1 VDRQARQRT
10 HRPGRRCV
18 VLRRSH
24 TNRGS
29 VLFVNGLVIDG
40 LGGFREGADVLVE
53 DSRIAGVGTGLAASH
68 TVDRVIDLSGRTL
81 MPGMIDCH
89 AHPGGG
95 DYDPAHGDEPVGI
108 TALRT
113 LQAVQTTLLA
123 GVTTVRNAGVGH
135 FLDVDARD
143 AINAGVA
150 WGPRVLACG
159 PIIRPT
165 GGHATGEQLEVA
177 AGPWAVREAV
187 RTCLKRG
194 VDAIKLLAS
203 GAVSQGGEA
212 VDAETFTRE
221 EMVAAVDEARRSGR
235 PTLAHCIGNKG
246 VKNAIAAGIDS
257 VDHGIYLEEEDC
269 AEMVR
274 RGTYLVPSF
283 GPFYYYTVKRI
294 AEPWRCERADPIMK
308 PHRASFQ
315 MALRMGVKIAMGCDC
330 GAPSRMK
337 NGENPLELQL
347 MVDSGMPADQA
358 LVAGGINAARLLRLG
373 EEIGS
378 IEPGKRA
385 DLIVVDGNPLEDIS
399 VLQTRVQLV
408 MRDGVIYKDLG
419 ASG

>member
-1 VDRQARQRT
+1 MRAARAVRTNGVSVRFVD
-10 HRPGRRCV
+10 
-18 VLRRSH
+18 
-24 TNRGS
+24 
-29 VLFVNGLVIDG
+29 GLVIDG

-53 DSRIAGVGTGLAASH
+53 DGRIAAVGVGLTARA
-68 TVDRVIDLSGRTL
+68 DRVIDLRGRTI
-81 MPGMIDCH
+81 MPGLIDCH

-95 DYDPAHGDEPVGI
+95 DYDPAHAGEPIGI
-108 TALRT
+108 AALRT
-113 LQAVQTTLLA
+113 LQALQTTLRA

-143 AINAGVA
+143 AITAGIA

-165 GGHATGEQLEVA
+165 GGHATGEQLEVP

-221 EMVAAVDEARRSGR
+221 EMHAAVDEARRAGR
-235 PTLAHCIGNKG
+235 PALAHCIGNKG

-269 AEMVR
+269 AEMIR

-283 GPFYYYTVKRI
+283 GPFYYYTQKRI
-294 AEPWRCERADPIMK
+294 AEPWRCERADPIMQ
-308 PHRASFQ
+308 PHRESFQ
-315 MALRMGVKIAMGCDC
+315 MALKMGVKIAMGCDC

-337 NGENPLELQL
+337 NGENPLEFQL
-347 MVDSGMPADQA
+347 MVERGMSADQA
-358 LVAGGINAARLLRLG
+358 IVAGGINAARLLRLDQ
-373 EEIGS
+373 EIGS
-378 IEPGKRA
+378 IEAGKCA
-385 DLIVVDGNPLEDIS
+385 DLIVVDGNPLDDIS
-399 VLQTRVQLV
+399 VLQHRVQLV
-408 MRDGVIYKDLG
+408 MRGGVLYKDD
-419 ASG
+419 SPTT

>member
-1 VDRQARQRT
+1 MTAMSIV
-10 HRPGRRCV
+10 
-18 VLRRSH
+18 
-24 TNRGS
+24 
-29 VLFVNGLVIDG
+29 FVNGLVIDG
-40 LGGFREGADVLVE
+40 LGGVLERADVVVE
-53 DSRIAGVGTGLAASH
+53 GERIARIGTNLASNHAADQ
-68 TVDRVIDLSGRTL
+68 TIIDLAGRTL

-95 DYDPAHGDEPVGI
+95 DYDPAHAGDSVGLL
-108 TALRT
+108 ALRT
-113 LQAVQTTLLA
+113 LNALQATLLA

-165 GGHATGEQLEVA
+165 GGHATGEQLEIP
-177 AGPWAVREAV
+177 AGPWSVREAV
-187 RTCLKRG
+187 RSCAKRG

-212 VDAETFTRE
+212 VDAETFSRE
-221 EMVAAVDEARRSGR
+221 EMTAAVDEAHRRGR

-257 VDHGIYLEEEDC
+257 VDHGIFLEEQDC
-269 AEMVR
+269 AEMIK

-294 AEPWRCERADPIMK
+294 AEPWRCERADPIMQ
-308 PHRASFQ
+308 PHRESFR
-315 MALRMGVKIAMGCDC
+315 MALQMGVKIAMGCDC

-337 NGENPLELQL
+337 NGENPLEYQL
-347 MVDSGMPADQA
+347 MVDNGMSAEQA
-358 LVAGGINAARLLRLG
+358 LVAGGISAARLLRLDD
-373 EEIGS
+373 EIGS
-378 IEPGKRA
+378 VEVGKRA
-385 DLIVVDGNPLEDIS
+385 DLIVLDGNPLDEIS
-399 VLQTRVQLV
+399 VLQSRVQLV
-408 MRDGVIYKDLG
+408 MRDGVIYKNV
-419 ASG
+419 

>member
-1 VDRQARQRT
+1 VA
-10 HRPGRRCV
+10 
-18 VLRRSH
+18 
-24 TNRGS
+24 

-40 LGGFREGADVLVE
+40 LGGFRERADVLVE
-53 DSRIAGVGTGLAASH
+53 GARIASIGTNLARSHASDQRI
-68 TVDRVIDLSGRTL
+68 VDLNGRAL

-95 DYDPAHGDEPVGI
+95 DYDPLHADESIGLG
-108 TALRT
+108 ALRT
-113 LQAVQTTLLA
+113 LNALQTTLLA

-143 AINAGVA
+143 AIDAGVA

-165 GGHATGEQLEVA
+165 GGHATGEQLEIA
-177 AGPWAVREAV
+177 AGPWSVREAV

-194 VDAIKLLAS
+194 VNAIKLLAS
-203 GAVSQGGEA
+203 GAVSQGGES
-212 VDAETFTRE
+212 VDAETFSRE
-221 EMVAAVDEARRSGR
+221 EMLAGVDEAHRAGR

-257 VDHGIYLEEEDC
+257 VDHGIFLEEDDC

-283 GPFYYYTVKRI
+283 GPVYYYTVKRI
-294 AEPWRCERADPIMK
+294 AEPWRCERADPIMQ

-315 MALRMGVKIAMGCDC
+315 MALRMRVKIAMGCDC

-337 NGENPLELQL
+337 NGENPLEYQL
-347 MVDSGMPADQA
+347 MVDNGMSREQA
-358 LVAGGINAARLLRLG
+358 LVAGAISAARLLRVDH
-373 EEIGS
+373 EIGS
-378 IEPGKRA
+378 IEVGNRA
-385 DLIVVDGNPLEDIS
+385 DLIVLERNPLEDIS
-399 VLQTRVQLV
+399 VLQTGVQLV
-408 MRDGVIYKDLG
+408 MRDGAIYKELIAD
-419 ASG
+419 S

>member
-1 VDRQARQRT
+1 
-10 HRPGRRCV
+10 
-18 VLRRSH
+18 VL
-24 TNRGS
+24 
-29 VLFVNGLVIDG
+29 VLFVNGLVVDG
-40 LGGFREGADVLVE
+40 LGGFLERADVLVE
-53 DSRIAGVGTGLAASH
+53 DSRITRVGVGLSTRQPG
-68 TVDRVIDLSGRTL
+68 DQRVIDLAGRTL

-95 DYDPAHGDEPVGI
+95 DYDPAHAGDSVGVL
-108 TALRT
+108 ALRT
-113 LQAVQTTLLA
+113 LQALQTTLLA

-135 FLDVDARD
+135 FLDVDTRD
-143 AINAGVA
+143 AIDAGIA

-165 GGHATGEQLEVA
+165 GGHATGEQLEVP
-177 AGPWAVREAV
+177 AGPWSVREAV

-212 VDAETFTRE
+212 VDAETFSRE
-221 EMVAAVDEARRSGR
+221 EMIAAVDEARRAGR

-246 VKNAIAAGIDS
+246 VKNAIAAGITS

-269 AEMVR
+269 AEMIE

-294 AEPWRCERADPIMK
+294 AEPWRCVRADPIMQ
-308 PHRASFQ
+308 PHRESFQ

-337 NGENPLELQL
+337 NGENPLEYQL
-347 MVDSGMPADQA
+347 MVNNGMSTEQA
-358 LVAGGINAARLLRLG
+358 LVAGGISAARLLRLDH
-373 EEIGS
+373 EIGS

-385 DLIVVDGNPLEDIS
+385 DLIVLGGNPIDDIS
-399 VLQTRVQLV
+399 VLQTGVEVV
-408 MRDGVIYKDLG
+408 MRDGVIYKDLLKT
-419 ASG
+419 

>member
-1 VDRQARQRT
+1 
-10 HRPGRRCV
+10 
-18 VLRRSH
+18 
-24 TNRGS
+24 
-29 VLFVNGLVIDG
+29 
-40 LGGFREGADVLVE
+40 
-53 DSRIAGVGTGLAASH
+53 
-68 TVDRVIDLSGRTL
+68 
-81 MPGMIDCH
+81 M
-89 AHPGGG
+89 
-95 DYDPAHGDEPVGI
+95 
-108 TALRT
+108 
-113 LQAVQTTLLA
+113 QTTLLA

-143 AINAGVA
+143 AINAGIA

-165 GGHATGEQLEVA
+165 GGHATGEQLEVP

-221 EMVAAVDEARRSGR
+221 EMVAAVDEARRAGR

-257 VDHGIYLEEEDC
+257 VDHGIFLEEEDC

-294 AEPWRCERADPIMK
+294 AEPWRCERADPIMQ
-308 PHRASFQ
+308 PHRESFQ
-315 MALRMGVKIAMGCDC
+315 MALRHGRQDRHG
-330 GAPSRMK
+330 
-337 NGENPLELQL
+337 
-347 MVDSGMPADQA
+347 
-358 LVAGGINAARLLRLG
+358 LRLRRA
-373 EEIGS
+373 
-378 IEPGKRA
+378 EPDEKRREPA
-385 DLIVVDGNPLEDIS
+385 RVPAHGRERHVGRAGAGRRRRSAPRACS
-399 VLQTRVQLV
+399 GWTTRSARSNL
-408 MRDGVIYKDLG
+408 
-419 ASG
+419 ASAPT